1 MVGEKQKES
10 KVNKE
15 KKQWIKPDIKERGS
29 MGDKLSLD
37 KLDVGL

>member
-1 MVGEKQKES
+1 MLGEKQKDT
-10 KVNKE
+10 KANKG
-15 KKQWIKPDIKERGS
+15 KKQWIKPDIKEKGS

>member
-1 MVGEKQKES
+1 MLGEKQKDTKAS
-10 KVNKE
+10 KE
-15 KKQWIKPDIKERGS
+15 KKQWIKPDIKEKGS